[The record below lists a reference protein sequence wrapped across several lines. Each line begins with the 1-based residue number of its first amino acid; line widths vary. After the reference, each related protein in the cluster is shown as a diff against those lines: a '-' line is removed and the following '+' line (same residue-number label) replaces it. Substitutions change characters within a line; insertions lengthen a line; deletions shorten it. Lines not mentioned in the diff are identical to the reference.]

1 MPPNPQLTALRTRYR
16 FDELLRKSRSQET
29 FFVQRYRMMGHEISR
44 AHIARSRAVVLQGS
58 DRFRNTVWLSD
69 ERAAPVPPE
78 ENPILIDSFEFASFA
93 SAELAL
99 LNLLGEFHIPVTL
112 RPVTD
117 GLGDLG
123 FVAPD
128 ERFVAFLRGNSLHRL
143 TQEKPTQ
150 PLTDVAHSVDG
161 KLITKPEG
169 AENVPGAI
177 NLSQVTQRKGLAAG
191 PALDAISAPT
201 IAAQYIVAG
210 TGRFRE
216 KSRAAAAVA
225 SSEEEAPMVRIFSK
239 GGWIEDRD
247 GLRFNL
253 DADADR
259 GEAEIEIFEESSES
273 NFTCCRRA
281 LKGGRWVDYHEGD
294 YHEGNDHD

>member
-1 MPPNPQLTALRTRYR
+1 MPANPQLTALRTKYR
-16 FDELLRKSRSQET
+16 FDELLRETRSQEV

-44 AHIARSRAVVLQGS
+44 AHIARSRAVLLQGS

-69 ERAAPVPPE
+69 EGVAHVPRE
-78 ENPILIDSFEFASFA
+78 ENPILVDSFEFASFA

-99 LNLLGEFHIPVTL
+99 LNLLGEFHVPVTL
-112 RPVTD
+112 RPVD

-143 TQEKPTQ
+143 TQEKTTQ

-177 NLSQVTQRKGLAAG
+177 DLTQVAQKKGLVAG
-191 PALDAISAPT
+191 PAMDAISAPT

-210 TGRFRE
+210 IGRFRE
-216 KSRAAAAVA
+216 KSRRLAAAAVA

-253 DADADR
+253 DADTNR
-259 GEAEIEIFEESSES
+259 GEAEIEVFEESSES
-273 NFTCCRRA
+273 NFTCCRCA

-294 YHEGNDHD
+294 IHD